1 MLYIDEKTQQINI
14 TRGDIAQF
22 DFTTLNEDGELYMFK
37 IGDVLRFKIFKKNLC
52 SAVVLQKDF
61 TIEEDSTVAEIILN
75 AEDTKIGNII
85 NKYVDY
91 WYEIEL
97 NPDTAP
103 QTLVGY
109 EVSEKGEIKEKIF
122 RLLPEGADI

>member
-22 DFTTLNEDGELYMFK
+22 DFTTLNEDGELYTFK
-37 IGDVLRFKIFKKNLC
+37 SGDVLRFKVFKKNLC
-52 SAVVLQKDF
+52 NAVVLQKDF
-61 TIEEDSTVAEIILN
+61 TIEEDSTIAEITLN

>member
-22 DFTTLNEDGELYMFK
+22 DFTTLNENGELYMFK
-37 IGDVLRFKIFKKNLC
+37 VGDVLRFKVFKKNLC
-52 SAVVLQKDF
+52 SSVVLQKDF
-61 TIEEDSTVAEIILN
+61 TIEEDSTVAEIVLN

>member
-1 MLYIDEKTQQINI
+1 
-14 TRGDIAQF
+14 
-22 DFTTLNEDGELYMFK
+22 MFK
-37 IGDVLRFKIFKKNLC
+37 VGDVLRFKVFKKNLC

-61 TIEEDSTVAEIILN
+61 TIEEDSTVAEITLN

>member
-1 MLYIDEKTQQINI
+1 MLYIDEKSQQINI

-22 DFTTLNEDGELYMFK
+22 EFTTLNADGELYTFNV
-37 IGDVLRFKIFKKNLC
+37 GDIIRFKVFKKGLC
-52 SAVVLQKDF
+52 NSVVLQKDF
-61 TIEEDSTVAEIILN
+61 TIEEETNIVEIILN

>member
-1 MLYIDEKTQQINI
+1 MLSRNIYIRANSIPSNCYKQVFIAFAYGRENTQPS
-14 TRGDIAQF
+14 
-22 DFTTLNEDGELYMFK
+22 E
-37 IGDVLRFKIFKKNLC
+37 
-52 SAVVLQKDF
+52 VLQKDF